1 MVKKVGSVFDQTIR
15 KCNNERSSGQILLLM
30 IIYFARIDLR
40 MVYLIIDYQFVAMFT
55 KVCKTFKQMNNNK
68 KKKIGE
74 TLDDEAGEV
83 NDDYCSEDEYDDEMD
98 GDGDGQME
106 LGKGKSF
113 FMNGHPGKE
122 FAYLQKLKFRPSP
135 SCLYLKI
142 VYAV

>member
-1 MVKKVGSVFDQTIR
+1 
-15 KCNNERSSGQILLLM
+15 
-30 IIYFARIDLR
+30 
-40 MVYLIIDYQFVAMFT
+40 MFT

-113 FMNGHPGKE
+113 FMDGHPGKE
-122 FAYLQKLKFRPSP
+122 FAYLQKLKFPAIPVMSLPEDSICRIEEWK
-135 SCLYLKI
+135 CM
-142 VYAV
+142 